1 LFLSPPK
8 PLWGFSLS
16 SLQSMTIDELLAE
29 FEFLGDWEDRCD
41 YLIDMG
47 LELPEMPSAS
57 KTEANRV
64 HGCQSNVWMTIRLK
78 PENGQQVVEI
88 TADSDAKIVKGLIAV
103 LLTIYSNKTPE
114 DILALDIRDLFDQ
127 LGLSRNSSPARKN
140 GLNGMVQK
148 IRSYAALALGLPDP
162 ENRKGEGEN
171 GRGGDLHST
180 C

>member
-1 LFLSPPK
+1 
-8 PLWGFSLS
+8 
-16 SLQSMTIDELLAE
+16 MTIDELLAE

-47 LELPEMPSAS
+47 LELPEMPEAA

-78 PENGQQVVEI
+78 PENNRQVMEI

-103 LLTIYSNKTPE
+103 LLTIYSGKTPE

-127 LGLSRNSSPARKN
+127 LGLSRNLSPARKN

-162 ENRKGEGEN
+162 QERGGERET

>member
-1 LFLSPPK
+1 M
-8 PLWGFSLS
+8 S
-16 SLQSMTIDELLAE
+16 SLQSMTIEELLAE
-29 FEFLGDWEDRCD
+29 FEFLGDWEDRCE
-41 YLIDMG
+41 YLMDLG
-47 LELPEMPSAS
+47 FELPEMPDSA

-78 PENGQQVVEI
+78 PNNGQPIVDI

-103 LLTIYSNKTPE
+103 LLTIYSGKTPE
-114 DILALDIRDLFDQ
+114 EILALDVKDLFGQ
-127 LGLSRNSSPARKN
+127 LGLSRNLSPARKN

-148 IRSYAALALGLPDP
+148 IRSFAALALGLPDP
-162 ENRKGEGEN
+162 DEREGEREN

>member
-1 LFLSPPK
+1 
-8 PLWGFSLS
+8 
-16 SLQSMTIDELLAE
+16 MNIDDLLNE

-41 YLIDMG
+41 YLIDLG
-47 LELPEMPSAS
+47 LELPDIPDDT

-78 PENGQQVVEI
+78 PEGGQGVVDI

-103 LLTIYSNKTPE
+103 LLTIYSGKSPE
-114 DILALDIRDLFDQ
+114 EILALDVKDLFDQ
-127 LGLSRNSSPARKN
+127 LGLSRNLSPARKN

-148 IRSYAALALGLPDP
+148 IRSFAALATGLSGAEDGK
-162 ENRKGEGEN
+162 EEDN
-171 GRGGDLHST
+171 GRAGDLHST